1 MGHQQVEH
9 SDSGQRDDGAADSN
23 AERGLFQKLKDAF
36 TDLFEIPD
44 EVAGWLAPAL
54 FAGVKIVRREQV
66 DVLFATGRPWTT
78 LVIGAALKIITRKP
92 LVVDFRDP
100 WMTNPFRREHSG
112 FKNRIET
119 MLERW
124 VLKTADIVVAN
135 TDYLREE
142 FVERFGKDLERK
154 CITVLNG
161 FDPEEF
167 AEVEPEIRA
176 DSRRSAFLMVH
187 PGFLYGKR
195 DPRILVDALATLRD
209 QAVIKPGEFI
219 CELIGPVELPY
230 DLDALIRSLKL
241 EEFLKLRGP
250 VSYRES
256 LSALAS
262 CDVALLLQPGTS
274 TQIPSKLFEF
284 VGFGKTMIAVAP
296 LDSSVAKIINANKLG
311 VVASAE
317 DTGAVADAI
326 KSVFSQWRATGHS
339 ARIPEDIQA
348 EFDVR
353 RSVRKLGD
361 AMSDLVNSRS

>member
-1 MGHQQVEH
+1 
-9 SDSGQRDDGAADSN
+9 
-23 AERGLFQKLKDAF
+23 
-36 TDLFEIPD
+36 
-44 EVAGWLAPAL
+44 
-54 FAGVKIVRREQV
+54 
-66 DVLFATGRPWTT
+66 
-78 LVIGAALKIITRKP
+78 
-92 LVVDFRDP
+92 
-100 WMTNPFRREHSG
+100 MTNPFRLQHSG
-112 FKNRIET
+112 LKDRIEV

-124 VLKTADIVVAN
+124 VVKTADIVVAN

-142 FVERFGKDLERK
+142 FVERFGGDMERK

-167 AEVEPEIRA
+167 AQVEPEVRD
-176 DSRRSAFLMVH
+176 DSRQNSFLMVH

-195 DPRILVDALATLRD
+195 DPRILVDALAILRD

-230 DLDALIRSLKL
+230 DLDSLILSLKL
-241 EEFLKLRGP
+241 EQFLKLRGP

-274 TQIPSKLFEF
+274 TQIPSKLFEY

-296 LDSSVAKIINANKLG
+296 LDSSVARIINANKLG
-311 VVASAE
+311 VVASSE

-326 KSVFSQWRATGHS
+326 GAVFSEWRANGHS
-339 ARIPEDIQA
+339 ARIPEDIQL

-353 RSVRKLGD
+353 RSVRKLGA
-361 AMSDLVNSRS
+361 AMSELVDSPS